1 MNIFSCNRA
10 KYRFLHFKELIY
22 NNLCFAQKPHKNV
35 RIVQNYIKTAF
46 VRTTNFCTKLVRILC
61 VAEGVV
67 FQRVARGCCRVEVR
81 LHKNLRLI

>member
-1 MNIFSCNRA
+1 MKIFSCNRA
-10 KYRFLHFKELIY
+10 KYRFLHLNELIY
-22 NNLCFAQKPHKNV
+22 NNLCFAQKAHKNV

-61 VAEGVV
+61 VAERIV
-67 FQRVARGCCRVEVR
+67 FQRVVRDCSQTEVR

>member
-10 KYRFLHFKELIY
+10 KYRFLQLNELIY
-22 NNLCFAQKPHKNV
+22 NNLCFAQKAHKNV
-35 RIVQNYIKTAF
+35 RIVQNCTKTAF

-67 FQRVARGCCRVEVR
+67 FQRVVRDCSQTEVR
-81 LHKNLRLI
+81 LHKNL

>member
-10 KYRFLHFKELIY
+10 KYRFLCLNELIY
-22 NNLCFAQKPHKNV
+22 NNLCFAQKSHKNV
-35 RIVQNYIKTAF
+35 RIVQNCTKTAC

>member
-10 KYRFLHFKELIY
+10 EYRFLHLNELIY
-22 NNLCFAQKPHKNV
+22 NNLCFAQKAHKNV
-35 RIVQNYIKTAF
+35 RIVQNCTKTAF

-67 FQRVARGCCRVEVR
+67 FQRVVRDCSQTVVR
-81 LHKNLRLI
+81 LHKNL

>member
-10 KYRFLHFKELIY
+10 KYRFLHLNELIY
-22 NNLCFAQKPHKNV
+22 NNLCFAQKSHKNV
-35 RIVQNYIKTAF
+35 RIVQDCTKTAF

>member
-10 KYRFLHFKELIY
+10 KYRFLHLNELIY
-22 NNLCFAQKPHKNV
+22 NNLCFAQKAHKNV
-35 RIVQNYIKTAF
+35 RIVQNCTKTAF

>member
-10 KYRFLHFKELIY
+10 RLRFLYLNELIY
-22 NNLCFAQKPHKNV
+22 NNLCFAQKAHKNV
-35 RIVQNYIKTAF
+35 RIVQNCTKTAF

-81 LHKNLRLI
+81 LHKNL

>member
-10 KYRFLHFKELIY
+10 KYRFLRLNELIY
-22 NNLCFAQKPHKNV
+22 NNLCFAQKSHKNV
-35 RIVQNYIKTAF
+35 RIVQNCTKTAF

-81 LHKNLRLI
+81 LHKNLLLI